1 MRDKIRIGTRSSQL
15 ALWQA
20 EFVAS
25 ELKRL
30 YPNCEVELVHHSTQG
45 DRILE
50 KPLAEIGGKGLFT
63 AELEE
68 SMRNGSVDL
77 AVHSLKDMP
86 TDLPE
91 GLILGA
97 ITKREVPCDVL
108 ISPKYKVLSDL
119 PLGAKVGTSSLRRQ
133 AQLLHRRPDLKIS
146 VLRGNVQTRL
156 RKLEEEG
163 FDAIV
168 LAQAGLKRLGLDDK
182 ITQVFTV
189 DEIIPAVGQGALAIE
204 CRADDQEI
212 LDMLKPLNDEDTR
225 LITSGER
232 SFLRQLD
239 GGCQVPM
246 GVHGTIHRG
255 QLTLKALIASVD
267 GQNCYEGEMSGPA
280 KSAEIIGR
288 NLAKAL
294 YEEGGKTI
302 IADLKQRGILK

>member
-91 GLILGA
+91 GLTLGA
-97 ITKREVPCDVL
+97 ITKREVPCDAL
-108 ISPKYKVLSDL
+108 ISPKYKVLSAL

-156 RKLEEEG
+156 RKLDEEG

-189 DEIIPAVGQGALAIE
+189 DEMIPAVGQGALAIE
-204 CRADDQEI
+204 CRADDQEM
-212 LDMLKPLNDEDTR
+212 LDMLKPLNDEDTMW
-225 LITSGER
+225 ITSGER

-280 KSAEIIGR
+280 KSTTLFAAIWQR
-288 NLAKAL
+288 LYTKKAVKPL
-294 YEEGGKTI
+294 LQI
-302 IADLKQRGILK
+302 